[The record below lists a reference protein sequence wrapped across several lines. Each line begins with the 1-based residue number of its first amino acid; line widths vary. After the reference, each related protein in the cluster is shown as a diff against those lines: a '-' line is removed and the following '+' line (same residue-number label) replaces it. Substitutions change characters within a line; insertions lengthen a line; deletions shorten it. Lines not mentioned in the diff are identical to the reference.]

1 MIAVFPEARATNG
14 SRPQAVPYPYR
25 CWYRKEYMRF
35 ATVGS

>member
-1 MIAVFPEARATNG
+1 MIAVFPEARAMNG
-14 SRPQAVPYPYR
+14 SRPQAVPYR